1 MNLRKTGMKYREIE
15 RMTGVSHNTVIL
27 WMKQNQ
33 ESATSLTDFS
43 EVEDST

>member
-1 MNLRKTGMKYREIE
+1 MNLRETGMKYREIE

-33 ESATSLTDFS
+33 ESSTSLS
-43 EVEDST
+43 SSNEVEDST